1 MKQPIYISVSVPMKV
16 IIDTYNSQNQIKENH
31 SDITK
36 EIDLLN
42 DKVRKARELLLAGNI
57 DGSDQ

>member
-1 MKQPIYISVSVPMKV
+1 MKV

-42 DKVRKARELLLAGNI
+42 DKVRKTRELLLAGNI
-57 DGSDQ
+57 DGSEQ